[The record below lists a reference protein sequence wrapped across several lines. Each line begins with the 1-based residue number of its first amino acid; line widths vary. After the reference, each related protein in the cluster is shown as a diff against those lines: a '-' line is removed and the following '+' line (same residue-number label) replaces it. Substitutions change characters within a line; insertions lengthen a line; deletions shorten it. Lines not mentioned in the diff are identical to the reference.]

1 MSATSSPLERAVFNF
16 FSLFDFNKRK
26 ATIVSLEP
34 ALNDHFVCN
43 TRCFIERKK
52 RQSLY
57 MSQVAHRAG
66 AYPGFCSM
74 KRLCLAPDGMLV
86 HLRVTPCTIGRRY
99 PFIHLGGETDSESK
113 VAGLRTQHNVPGQGR
128 SIRSREH

>member
-43 TRCFIERKK
+43 TRCFIERK
-52 RQSLY
+52 S
-57 MSQVAHRAG
+57 VA
-66 AYPGFCSM
+66 P
-74 KRLCLAPDGMLV
+74 LQNQLV
-86 HLRVTPCTIGRRY
+86 VTRKPVAQ
-99 PFIHLGGETDSESK
+99 LGLIL
-113 VAGLRTQHNVPGQGR
+113 VAG
-128 SIRSREH
+128 